1 MLRKFFLAFL
11 VLFLAAAVTIVVCS
25 IYLYNSYLL
34 QKELISIINEVDI
47 AAFSKDIDLSTDK
60 TVQCKQNMNGN
71 VWLIS
76 YADGGEVHLANQRA
90 LTASALNKCIDFY
103 KPYNRKHIASS
114 YVKAHENIFSQK
126 KGAGY
131 WLWKPYI
138 ILETLEEIPENDIL
152 LYADSGSAI
161 AKPID
166 SLVNKLENGNDILVF
181 QNKHTNRGYVR
192 RDLLTAMGMNN
203 DFILDSYQLQASF
216 ILIKNTNNA
225 REFIRKWLK
234 LCENGEAL
242 TDNESFIEEY
252 YYNTSHRHDQA
263 ILTLLYLQ
271 HPQGVIVR
279 PKEELKEYFLHHRRR
294 WLNYDL
300 LFLLKKKLNENKNF

>member
-11 VLFLAAAVTIVVCS
+11 VLFLAAAVTIVVCG
-25 IYLYNSYLL
+25 IYLYNSYL

-114 YVKAHENIFSQK
+114 YVNAHENIFSQK

-152 LYADSGSAI
+152 LYADSGSVI

-166 SLVNKLENGNDILVF
+166 SL
-181 QNKHTNRGYVR
+181 
-192 RDLLTAMGMNN
+192 
-203 DFILDSYQLQASF
+203 
-216 ILIKNTNNA
+216 
-225 REFIRKWLK
+225 
-234 LCENGEAL
+234 
-242 TDNESFIEEY
+242 
-252 YYNTSHRHDQA
+252 
-263 ILTLLYLQ
+263 
-271 HPQGVIVR
+271 
-279 PKEELKEYFLHHRRR
+279 
-294 WLNYDL
+294 
-300 LFLLKKKLNENKNF
+300 

>member
-11 VLFLAAAVTIVVCS
+11 VMFLAAAVTIVVCG
-25 IYLYNSYLL
+25 IYLYNSYL

-60 TVQCKQNMNGN
+60 TVQCQQNIPGN

-103 KPYNRKHIASS
+103 KPYNKKHIPSS
-114 YVKAHENIFSQK
+114 YVNAHENIFSHK

-166 SLVNKLENGNDILVF
+166 SLVNKLDNGNDILVF

-203 DFILDSYQLQASF
+203 DFTLDSYQLQASF
-216 ILIKNTNNA
+216 ILIRNTNYA

-234 LCENGEAL
+234 WCEKEEAL
-242 TDNESFIEEY
+242 IDSDSFIEEY
-252 YYNTSHRHDQA
+252 YYNTSHRHDQD

-271 HPQGVIVR
+271 NPQGVIVK
-279 PKEELKEYFLHHRRR
+279 PKEEVKEYFLHHRRR

-300 LFLLKKKLNENKNF
+300 LFLLRKKLNENKNF

>member
-11 VLFLAAAVTIVVCS
+11 VLFLAAAVTIVVCG
-25 IYLYNSYLL
+25 IYLYNSYL

-60 TVQCKQNMNGN
+60 TVQCKQNMTGN

-114 YVKAHENIFSQK
+114 YVNAHENIFSHK

-152 LYADSGSAI
+152 LYADSGSVI

-242 TDNESFIEEY
+242 TDSESFIEEY

-271 HPQGVIVR
+271 HPQGVMVR